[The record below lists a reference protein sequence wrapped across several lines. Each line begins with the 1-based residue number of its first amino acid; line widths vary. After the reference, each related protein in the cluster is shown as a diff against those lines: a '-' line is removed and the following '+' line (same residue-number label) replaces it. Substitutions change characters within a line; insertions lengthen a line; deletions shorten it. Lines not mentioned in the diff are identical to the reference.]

1 MKTPEALSQADPVLP
16 PYHRFGSCACGSPG
30 CRCRR
35 SVWTR
40 FSFACGHL
48 SDGLPATDD
57 APVGMI
63 SRAEPCGSQ
72 AIDKVAGA
80 YDWLLAPVGTRLHGR
95 AT

>member
-1 MKTPEALSQADPVLP
+1 MGVLSP
-16 PYHRFGSCACGSPG
+16 R
-30 CRCRR
+30 
-35 SVWTR
+35 
-40 FSFACGHL
+40 L
-48 SDGLPATDD
+48 SLPALGLDAILVYVWSSTRSTARHDD

-63 SRAEPCGSQ
+63 SRAEPCGSH